1 MANRVLWRAQAD
13 SGARRVDQ
21 KGRGYVSEETVH
33 AVDSSVTSGE
43 RGMGWNILFWLV
55 FGKNGQFWR
64 ELGAVES
71 SSWLGRT
78 AGWSERTWVCVRRNN
93 ARSWLV
99 GYLWRAV
106 ILKFWVWVIRD
117 HSWDHSWILPLEI
130 SEEVEKT
137 HRWFSLPYW
146 LKLRLWSQCNWRP
159 IGVSCCP
166 LPSDQGFTN
175 IRDHSYSEFPC
186 CFFDWVFF

>member
-1 MANRVLWRAQAD
+1 M
-13 SGARRVDQ
+13 
-21 KGRGYVSEETVH
+21 
-33 AVDSSVTSGE
+33 
-43 RGMGWNILFWLV
+43 
-55 FGKNGQFWR
+55 
-64 ELGAVES
+64 ES

-130 SEEVEKT
+130 QKRSKKLRSGF
-137 HRWFSLPYW
+137 HFPYW
-146 LKLRLWSQCNWRP
+146 LKLRLRPQCNCRP
-159 IGVSCCP
+159 IGVICCP
-166 LPSDQGFTN
+166 LPSDQGFNN

-186 CFFDWVFF
+186 CFFDWDVFLVVVFVGVFLFLVLGCLGGHAKLFFLKSCTRNLRITNRQN